1 MFKSLKV
8 PDERLKHSNVQTLKP
23 KIELMKKLLL
33 ITLCLASLAAC
44 RKLDQP
50 ITREFTEEAYWRD
63 AQDALDALSACY
75 EHLYKDDYFFGN
87 EGLSDNAYV
96 NGNGYQNVT
105 AVANGGYDPS
115 NGRVTDTWGYYYT
128 AIRRCN
134 NLLGNIDKVPALDST
149 LKHRISAEAR
159 FIRAFAYFELLNWY
173 GDVPFFTNVIS
184 MDESRTIGRTTKS
197 SVLQFVQSELN
208 AIRNDLPTNDYSGAP
223 GGYADKDRGRITRGA
238 AIAFSARVHLYAG
251 EWQAV
256 VTDCEL
262 LMNSTANGTY
272 GLMAD
277 YSGIFTVG
285 NEYNREVILDLQF
298 GGGRTYDRQ
307 RSFMPQTVT
316 QLRSVLVPTQ
326 DLVDDYIMLNGR
338 AIREAGSGY
347 NENDP
352 YSNRDPRFE
361 ATILHHG
368 STVTDFTGT
377 VQTILTQPGSNPA
390 TNTVDDQ
397 GASPTGYYFQKYY
410 DRTAT
415 NYQSTLNLIM
425 IRYAEVLL
433 MYAEAKNELGQL
445 DAGTWNQTIRAL
457 RVRAKFTDAGATEL
471 NAALTKEQLREVIRR
486 ERRAELAFEGLRIF
500 DIRRWQT
507 AAQVL
512 ARPVRGIKVTS
523 GAFNKDPNGYIIV
536 ENRGFTNP
544 KHYLWP
550 VPTFERDQNK
560 NLSQNQG
567 W

>member
-1 MFKSLKV
+1 
-8 PDERLKHSNVQTLKP
+8 
-23 KIELMKKLLL
+23 MKNLLVIFICSAAL
-33 ITLCLASLAAC
+33 FAC

-105 AVANGGYDPS
+105 AIANGGYDPS
-115 NGRVTDTWGYYYT
+115 NGRVTDTWGYYFT
-128 AIRRCN
+128 TIRRCN
-134 NLLGNIDKVPALDST
+134 NLTENIGKVPGLDST
-149 LKHRISAEAR
+149 LKRRITAEAR

-184 MDESRTIGRTTKS
+184 MDESRTISRSSKS
-197 SVLQFVQSELN
+197 SVLQYVQGELN
-208 AIRNDLPTNDYSGAP
+208 AIRADLPVNDYGGAI
-223 GGYADKDRGRITRGA
+223 GYSEKDRGRVTRGA
-238 AIAFSARVHLYAG
+238 AIALSARVHLYNG
-251 EWQAV
+251 EWQAAA
-256 VTDCEL
+256 TDCEL
-262 LMNSTANGTY
+262 LINNTTNGNY

-277 YSGIFTVG
+277 YNSIFTVA
-285 NEYNREVILDLQF
+285 NEYNREVILDLQY

-307 RSFMPQTVT
+307 RTFMPQTVAL
-316 QLRSVLVPTQ
+316 LRSVLVPTQ
-326 DLVDDYIMLNGR
+326 DLVDDYIMLNGKS
-338 AIREAGSGY
+338 IREAGSGY
-347 NENDP
+347 NENTP
-352 YSNRDPRFE
+352 YINRDPRFE
-361 ATILHHG
+361 GTILHDG
-368 STVTDFTGT
+368 STITDFNGA

-390 TNTVDDQ
+390 TNSVDDQ
-397 GASPTGYYFQKYY
+397 GASPTGYYFYKYY
-410 DRTAT
+410 DRTST

-433 MYAEAKNELGQL
+433 TYAEAKNELGQM
-445 DAGTWNQTIRAL
+445 DAAVWNQTIRAL
-457 RVRAKFTDAGATEL
+457 RVRAKFTDAGATEF
-471 NAALTKEQLREVIRR
+471 NAALSKEQLRDVIRR
-486 ERRAELAFEGLRIF
+486 ERRSELAFEGLRIY
-500 DIRRWQT
+500 DVRRWQI
-507 AAQVL
+507 ADQVL
-512 ARPVRGIKVTS
+512 NRPVRGIKVSS